1 MLSAKV
7 INDILIKN
15 EMIIDPH
22 VVDCFI
28 DIYMILLVGDP
39 KLKFEYVENISIC
52 EINKYM

>member
-1 MLSAKV
+1 
-7 INDILIKN
+7 
-15 EMIIDPH
+15 MIIDPH